1 MSIISEDTLHMKAKQ
16 HLKKVKLYFQTNLV
30 EKYIPWKMHTK
41 KAQTQG

>member
-30 EKYIPWKMHTK
+30 EKYIPWKNAQK